1 MDSSL
6 DADTPLTNQLK
17 SLKSE
22 IESELQDEE
31 DSDSNTPEVKI
42 HLINAGGDQNM
53 APLSAEQIKMIKN
66 HLTSM
71 AKPES
76 KEKGEQAEN
85 QHKTHA
91 DIYNQLGWFYYFQVK
106 VPFFKVQI
114 CCSFAKKF
122 VIFRQKWLTS
132 CCR

>member
-1 MDSSL
+1 MGMSGAKIGQDGVIDLSHIE
-6 DADTPLTNQLK
+6 NQLK

-22 IESELQDEE
+22 IESELQDDE
-31 DSDSNTPEVKI
+31 DPDSKTPEVKI
-42 HLINAGGDQNM
+42 HLINAGGDQNI

-91 DIYNQLGWFYYFQVK
+91 DIYNQLG
-106 VPFFKVQI
+106 
-114 CCSFAKKF
+114 
-122 VIFRQKWLTS
+122 
-132 CCR
+132 